1 MRKPIVILSAMLIG
15 AVLAT
20 GVAYTSLRADS
31 LDKTK
36 GAVAL
41 PGDWSLACLPT
52 LKPQPLVDVYSVTT
66 NALKGLTITQV
77 GVKNLSAKNA
87 IGIKLGWRLFLEGDP
102 QTSLKQGITP
112 LLGVP
117 LSPGERRVVE
127 FPVVKAA
134 NVLATI
140 SNDGSLRGQF
150 RIEVAV
156 VDVVFEENA
165 KGQTA
170 REHASFIKAVSW
182 ENPVMSAV
190 EVTSY
195 QDPIIIE
202 GACQDQTCKWGGAS
216 GCYVCQAGPGFGC
229 SISVCTSCT
238 ESRCQ

>member
-1 MRKPIVILSAMLIG
+1 VATNKDQLHFVFQLHWNTPAHLNSHELTFMSWIRFSQTKGEIMRKPIVVLSAMLIG

-31 LDKTK
+31 LGESK
-36 GAVAL
+36 GAVTL

-52 LKPQPLVDVYSVTT
+52 LKPQPLVDAYSVTT

-134 NVLATI
+134 NVLATVT
-140 SNDGSLRGQF
+140 NNGSLRGKF

-156 VDVVFEENA
+156 VDVLF
-165 KGQTA
+165 
-170 REHASFIKAVSW
+170 
-182 ENPVMSAV
+182 
-190 EVTSY
+190 
-195 QDPIIIE
+195 
-202 GACQDQTCKWGGAS
+202 
-216 GCYVCQAGPGFGC
+216 
-229 SISVCTSCT
+229 
-238 ESRCQ
+238 

>member
-1 MRKPIVILSAMLIG
+1 MRKPIVVLSAMLIG

-31 LDKTK
+31 LGESK
-36 GAVAL
+36 GAVTL
-41 PGDWSLACLPT
+41 PGDWTLACLPT
-52 LKPQPLVDVYSVTT
+52 LKPQPLVDAYSVTT

-140 SNDGSLRGQF
+140 TNNGSLRGKF

-156 VDVVFEENA
+156 VDVLFEENA
-165 KGQTA
+165 TAPTA
-170 REHASFIKAVSW
+170 REHASLIKAVSW
-182 ENPVMSAV
+182 GNPAMSTV

-195 QDPIIIE
+195 QDPIIVE
-202 GACQDQTCKWGGAS
+202 GGRARIKPAS
-216 GCYVCQAGPGFGC
+216 GEGHRAVMGAKQGPGLG
-229 SISVCTSCT
+229 V
-238 ESRCQ
+238 R